1 MGQIGTVGKLMGGE
15 LLKLDG
21 VGFSYP
27 NSSSGLWDVSL
38 NITKTSNIG
47 IIGASGSGK
56 STLGKILAGINKPDS
71 GSITGAPK
79 VSLIFQNPL
88 ASFDPKWKIIDIIG
102 EPLIIQ
108 GVDKAVIREK
118 TVQLAKR
125 LKLPENLLQR
135 YPHELSGGQNQR
147 AAIARALITD
157 PDIIVADEP
166 FSALDVVL
174 QAEMIRVFRSLGDFA
189 RIFIS
194 HDLAV
199 VSQVCDELLIID
211 GGRIVEYGGTKE
223 ILRNP
228 QSDMGITLVRAFR
241 GL

>member
-1 MGQIGTVGKLMGGE
+1 MQSE
-15 LLKLDG
+15 LLKLEG
-21 VGFSYP
+21 VGFTYP
-27 NSSSGLWDVSL
+27 NSSSGLSDINL

-56 STLGKILAGINKPDS
+56 STLGKILAGINKPGS
-71 GSITGAPK
+71 GSITGNPK

-88 ASFDPKWKIIDIIG
+88 ASFDPKWKIADIIG

-108 GVDKAVIREK
+108 GIDKAIIKDK
-118 TVQLAKR
+118 TAQLSKR
-125 LKLPENLLQR
+125 LKFPENLLQR

-174 QAEMIRVFRSLGDFA
+174 QTEMIRVFRSLGDFA

-199 VSQVCDELLIID
+199 VSQVCEELIIVD
-211 GGRIVEYGGTKE
+211 GGRIVEYGKTRE
-223 ILRNP
+223 ILKNP
-228 QSDMGITLVRAFR
+228 QSEMGKTLVKAFR
-241 GL
+241 E